1 MFINKPISGDQ
12 LEFKSIAVGNGLT
25 LTDANDTLTLECTI
39 STAGF
44 LQATNN
50 LSNLDDALQQEQI
63 LMYIQKQR
71 QTQNISEW
79 TKLWQSTVDNTFDP
93 GSSTKRF
100 NDIYAETFQG
110 TAVLSDN
117 LTITGST
124 GDVLTFNGSTWV
136 ASAPTGGGE
145 VETQVSSNTNNQWCN
160 IINFRW

>member
-1 MFINKPISGDQ
+1 MFINKTIMLVTK

-50 LSNLDDALQQEQI
+50 LSNLDDAFTARTNLV
-63 LMYIQKQR
+63 YIQKQR

-79 TKLWQSTVDNTFDP
+79 TQLWATNCGQHIRP

-124 GDVLTFNGSTWV
+124 GDVLTFNGSTW
-136 ASAPTGGGE
+136 
-145 VETQVSSNTNNQWCN
+145 
-160 IINFRW
+160 